1 MLHSLDVSL
10 HADNLASRPLDVE
23 VSKCSY
29 NISNADQNRR
39 LSCLFHLHYSLKFPN
54 LLIALC
60 AQAVNSNTAS
70 KKQPKAT
77 VQADKIELAAA
88 ARTIRLTPPP
98 PPPPWALG
106 LVPVGCMAESW
117 LIGLRVLEA

>member
-10 HADNLASRPLDVE
+10 HADNMASRPLDVE

-29 NISNADQNRR
+29 NISNPDQNRR

-60 AQAVNSNTAS
+60 AQAVYSNTAS

-98 PPPPWALG
+98 TPTPLG
-106 LVPVGCMAESW
+106 PGSGPRW
-117 LIGLRVLEA
+117 LHG